1 LTWALGVFGV
11 GVGTGRR
18 RRGLERG
25 SEIQKRRRKKKERRK
40 ENDDGQFL
48 ANTKEFENLV

>member
-25 SEIQKRRRKKKERRK
+25 SEIQKRRRKKKERTK